1 MSEGSKGRAEVA
13 ERANSCLVRSFES
26 LCSVK
31 PSDKW
36 SLLISDKV
44 FGKARQM
51 SNPSKMPTFK
61 KGDLVMSTVALPV
74 ARTALTKPGA
84 AIQDPNNPQL
94 YSFPPVPI
102 DSAPVAGLLIQAGV
116 IFEVDA
122 VLPWNAPDNTSKRYR
137 LVLNHHHWSQLD
149 EQQRRL
155 SEAEFASLNIILGEE
170 DAELPFYT
178 YADDARPR
186 TRRGSRRANAR
197 RGAGGVWAADDYFP
211 WNISVQFPGVEDV
224 LSYDVQA
231 WLYDDADDE
240 AEGLWFELWLEPL
253 YVSDPKQEPLLTLRV
268 KPDDYLDFSSP
279 SIEFQSERK
288 AVCRIDVDEAAI
300 QITIQ
305 FRIHVDLEQLR
316 WQFLE

>member
-1 MSEGSKGRAEVA
+1 
-13 ERANSCLVRSFES
+13 
-26 LCSVK
+26 
-31 PSDKW
+31 
-36 SLLISDKV
+36 
-44 FGKARQM
+44 M
-51 SNPSKMPTFK
+51 SNPGIMPTFK

-74 ARTALTKPGA
+74 VRTALTKPGA
-84 AIQDPNNPQL
+84 AIRDPNNHQL

-102 DSAPVAGLLIQAGV
+102 DSAPVMGLLIQAGV
-116 IFEVDA
+116 VFEVDA
-122 VLPWNAPDNTSKRYR
+122 VLPWNAPEENISKRYR

-149 EQQRRL
+149 EHQRRL

-178 YADDARPR
+178 YADDADLVLIAAVDGR
-186 TRRGSRRANAR
+186 TPGEALVA
-197 RGAGGVWAADDYFP
+197 VWAADDYFP
-211 WNISVQFPGVEDV
+211 WNISVQFAGVEDV

-253 YVSDPKQEPLLTLRV
+253 YVSDPKQEPLLMLRV

-288 AVCRIDVDEAAI
+288 AVCRIDVDKAAI